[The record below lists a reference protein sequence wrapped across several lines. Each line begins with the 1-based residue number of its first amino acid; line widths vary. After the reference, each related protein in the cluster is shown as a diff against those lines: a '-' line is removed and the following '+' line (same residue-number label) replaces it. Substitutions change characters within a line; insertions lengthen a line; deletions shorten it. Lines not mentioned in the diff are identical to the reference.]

1 MPSLP
6 ELMPTEVSD
15 ETFGGVTYHIAGEL
29 VPVLSV
35 DVTRMPVYFE
45 HHILLWKN
53 STITIGLKSLKG
65 ALKRMM
71 AGMQI
76 FVTEASGAG
85 ISIGEFSHAGT
96 KPASPRSAPRNVPV
110 LRRRVAHLADLV
122 VVRLDFGILP
132 FDYPL
137 DVAR

>member
-6 ELMPTEVSD
+6 ELMPTQVSD

-35 DVTRMPVYFE
+35 DVTQMPVYFE

-76 FVTEASGAG
+76 FVTEASGAEHRG
-85 ISIGEFSHAGT
+85 GKTSAGPPT
-96 KPASPRSAPRNVPV
+96 SAMTQGRSNAKATRCCAGGAGSLPATGA
-110 LRRRVAHLADLV
+110 RRRA
-122 VVRLDFGILP
+122 
-132 FDYPL
+132 
-137 DVAR
+137 AR